1 MTASAWKTT
10 WLQAGQ
16 TTSSPISLLQD
27 LYFSRFQ
34 DFKVSRESSSTEDRA
49 TDLKELSTRTDLSSA
64 DLEILTASQDFPA
77 DSALHTSALIT
88 NSGVYGSM
96 HCTLHRCANSA
107 AAEVL
112 WWPTGLVTSVHHCNW
127 APFQHRW
134 WWEKLSI
141 NTRIHV
147 KLLRNAPKI
156 DGTHKTIEFFKL
168 RKGFV
173 GQWHFFYTCLTKTK
187 LAKRGLLLVDFP
199 TRLSEKYSI

>member
-1 MTASAWKTT
+1 MLVLSLIIMITTRRYICWKMIVFALFWTKNVSPAMTASAWKTT

-16 TTSSPISLLQD
+16 TTSSPISLFQD
-27 LYFSRFQ
+27 LYFYRFQ

-96 HCTLHRCANSA
+96 HCTLHKCTNSA

-141 NTRIHV
+141 NTRLHV

-156 DGTHKTIEFFKL
+156 DGTQDYEML
-168 RKGFV
+168 
-173 GQWHFFYTCLTKTK
+173 
-187 LAKRGLLLVDFP
+187 
-199 TRLSEKYSI
+199 